1 MHLSQPEFIYNAC
14 RPLTDKT
21 EQIQKFKERGD
32 ARCIHENKSNKWCF
46 QHDAAYSSYEYLAR
60 RAASDKVLRDNAFK
74 INSNP
79 QEGSKRG
86 LVSKAYKCFDEKSK
100 ENWLKLNSDIFH
112 QVFS

>member
-14 RPLTDKT
+14 RPLKDKT

-32 ARCIHENKSNKWCF
+32 ARCIHEKNI
-46 QHDAAYSSYEYLAR
+46 R

-100 ENWLKLNSDIFH
+100 EN
-112 QVFS
+112 